1 MLNEQ
6 RVRQMTKLA
15 MFEKENGRKIQP
27 ALQYNKK
34 DYVSVRLSRGFI
46 SATILYVLIYSAG
59 LILLFTTVLANLH
72 TFILILLLLIGVML
86 YIIFLYYYLHG
97 VRRRA
102 RRDFQVAAKDL
113 KKLQRDLQTL
123 EEIYEA
129 EEQSKAPGVKDEDF
143 RGKDYE

>member
-34 DYVSVRLSRGFI
+34 DYVSMRLSRGFI
-46 SATILYVLIYSAG
+46 SATILYVFIYSAG

>member
-34 DYVSVRLSRGFI
+34 DYVSMRLSRGFI

-59 LILLFTTVLANLH
+59 LILLFTTVLENLH

>member
-34 DYVSVRLSRGFI
+34 DYVSMRLSRGFI

>member
-34 DYVSVRLSRGFI
+34 DYVSMRLSRGFI

-123 EEIYEA
+123 AEIYEA

>member
-15 MFEKENGRKIQP
+15 MFEKENGRKMQP
-27 ALQYNKK
+27 ALQYNRK
-34 DYVSVRLSRGFI
+34 DYVSMRLSSGFI
-46 SATILYVLIYSAG
+46 SATILYALVYGTG
-59 LILLFTTVLANLH
+59 LILLFATVLTNLH
-72 TFILILLLLIGVML
+72 TFLLILLLLVGVLL

-97 VRRRA
+97 VKRRA
-102 RRDFQVAAKDL
+102 RRDYQVAAKDL

-123 EEIYEA
+123 ESIYEL
-129 EEQSKAPGVKDEDF
+129 EEESKAPGVKDEDF